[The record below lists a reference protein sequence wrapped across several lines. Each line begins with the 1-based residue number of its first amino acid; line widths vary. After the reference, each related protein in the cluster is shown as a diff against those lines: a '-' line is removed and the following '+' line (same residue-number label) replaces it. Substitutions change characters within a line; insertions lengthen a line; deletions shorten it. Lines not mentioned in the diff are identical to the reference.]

1 MPNHGFQ
8 NQMCNYVEELKLRI
22 LHGLPFALG
31 NFFVHVFTHTFDS
44 GVSLHSWRLWPTVRH
59 YILRKRI
66 ELCGLGMHRPVY
78 YNGSNEGSSNQAESQ
93 TFCWKWFIIFHHY
106 GSEIL
111 RKSLYFN
118 ILSENLTDSSTQ
130 QQQYCHVQFLLKFF
144 DQIANK
150 KKFLKKNTYAS

>member
-1 MPNHGFQ
+1 MDYLLHQETFLFMCLLTHLILEFLYIHGGSGPQCGTIFSGREQ
-8 NQMCNYVEELKLRI
+8 NYVALECIDQCTTMEAMKGHTITLNHKL
-22 LHGLPFALG
+22 
-31 NFFVHVFTHTFDS
+31 S
-44 GVSLHSWRLWPTVRH
+44 
-59 YILRKRI
+59 
-66 ELCGLGMHRPVY
+66 
-78 YNGSNEGSSNQAESQ
+78 AE
-93 TFCWKWFIIFHHY
+93 FLVWFLIFHHY